1 MVLPPVGAFGSP
13 NHQAAGKNAER
24 DAAHDGRNWIPSLV
38 LRQLVGPTEENAAR
52 KQKWPGLRA
61 CKSGASNRIRG
72 R

>member
-13 NHQAAGKNAER
+13 NHQAADKNAQR
-24 DAAHDGRNWIPSLV
+24 DTAYDGRNWIPSLV
-38 LRQLVGPTEENAAR
+38 LCQLVGPTEENAAR